1 MCFFLPS
8 RCVNR
13 YTDLQLCSQIPEQ
26 MYKEDK
32 GAKSFPLSSLDN
44 AKACSNPHDA
54 CATFLAALQD
64 PVAELEKK
72 SQVSPGKGTATIFQR
87 SVSTPVVKTPQ
98 QHYQS
103 LQFHM
108 K

>member
-1 MCFFLPS
+1 
-8 RCVNR
+8 
-13 YTDLQLCSQIPEQ
+13 

-32 GAKSFPLSSLDN
+32 GAKSFPLSSSDN
-44 AKACSNPHDA
+44 AKASSNPHDA

>member
-1 MCFFLPS
+1 
-8 RCVNR
+8 
-13 YTDLQLCSQIPEQ
+13 

-32 GAKSFPLSSLDN
+32 DAKSFPLSSLDN

-64 PVAELEKK
+64 PVTELEKK

-87 SVSTPVVKTPQ
+87 SVSTRCKNSTATLSVPGISYEVTVLSWTAQ
-98 QHYQS
+98 
-103 LQFHM
+103 
-108 K
+108 